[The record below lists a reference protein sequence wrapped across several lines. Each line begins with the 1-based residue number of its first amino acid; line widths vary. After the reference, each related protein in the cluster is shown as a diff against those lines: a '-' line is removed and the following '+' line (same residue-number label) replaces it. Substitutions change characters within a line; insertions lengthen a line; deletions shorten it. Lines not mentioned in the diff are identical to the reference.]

1 VLAVFDK
8 IDLSTLA
15 HEGISYEGIGYLM
28 LIANTVVPGLSLASG
43 LFLMGEDVANIDE
56 EDWLFRVATAALGAR
71 TIVALASS
79 FLCASLELFVLV
91 FFSRVA
97 TAS

>member
-1 VLAVFDK
+1 MLAVFDK

-43 LFLMGEDVANIDE
+43 LFLVGEDVVKVLSDANETIENGFTNPLALVRVGDDDGGE
-56 EDWLFRVATAALGAR
+56 ENL
-71 TIVALASS
+71 SS
-79 FLCASLELFVLV
+79 DAED
-91 FFSRVA
+91 
-97 TAS
+97 

>member
-1 VLAVFDK
+1 MLAVFDK

-43 LFLMGEDVANIDE
+43 LFLVGEDVVKVLSDANETIEAGFTNPLSLVGDDDE
-56 EDWLFRVATAALGAR
+56 GEENLSSDAED
-71 TIVALASS
+71 
-79 FLCASLELFVLV
+79 
-91 FFSRVA
+91 
-97 TAS
+97 

>member
-1 VLAVFDK
+1 MLAVFDK

-43 LFLMGEDVANIDE
+43 LFLMGEDVVKVLSDAND
-56 EDWLFRVATAALGAR
+56 
-71 TIVALASS
+71 TIVTGFANPMALLEDGDGGEENLSS
-79 FLCASLELFVLV
+79 EDED
-91 FFSRVA
+91 
-97 TAS
+97 

>member
-1 VLAVFDK
+1 MLAVFDK

-43 LFLMGEDVANIDE
+43 LFLAGEDVVKVLSDANETIENGFTNPLALVGDDDGGE
-56 EDWLFRVATAALGAR
+56 ENQ
-71 TIVALASS
+71 SS
-79 FLCASLELFVLV
+79 DAED
-91 FFSRVA
+91 
-97 TAS
+97 

>member
-1 VLAVFDK
+1 MAVFDK

-43 LFLMGEDVANIDE
+43 LFLMGEDVVKALSDANDTIAIGFTNPVANFDDE
-56 EDWLFRVATAALGAR
+56 E
-71 TIVALASS
+71 
-79 FLCASLELFVLV
+79 
-91 FFSRVA
+91 
-97 TAS
+97 